1 MGLLP
6 PQLGPR
12 QDAQLG
18 AALNA
23 LSDLQLNNDAAAINA
38 LNAFINAVTGQSFW
52 IGTGAAAALIAQ
64 AQDAISQ
71 INCLSRA

>member
-1 MGLLP
+1 MQKGIANSL
-6 PQLGPR
+6 
-12 QDAQLG
+12 DAKLG

-52 IGTGAAAALIAQ
+52 IGTSAAAALIAQ
-64 AQDAISQ
+64 SQDAISQ
-71 INCLSRA
+71 INCASGA